1 MRRSAVLG
9 WPAFAPW
16 PEVAVASES
25 SFDIVSRVDLQ
36 EVDNAVNQALKE
48 IAQRYDLKGSRVEIR
63 REQASLHLH
72 AENEYK
78 LRAVTEILS
87 QRLAGRRV
95 PLKALSFTD
104 PVPAL
109 GGSLRQEIRLQQ
121 GISQDRAREIVRIL
135 KSGGLKVQ
143 AAVQGDQVRVRGRSR
158 DELQAAIQA
167 LRSGRLD
174 FDMQFTNY
182 R

>member
-1 MRRSAVLG
+1 
-9 WPAFAPW
+9 
-16 PEVAVASES
+16 VASES

-48 IAQRYDLKGSRVEIR
+48 ITQRYDFKGSRVEIR
-63 REQASLHLH
+63 REGASLHLH
-72 AENEYK
+72 AENDYK

-95 PLKALSFTD
+95 PIKALTFKEPIPS
-104 PVPAL
+104 L
-109 GGSLRQEIRLQQ
+109 GGSLRQEALLQQ
-121 GISQDRAREIVRIL
+121 GIPQESAKEIVRIL
-135 KSGGLKVQ
+135 KDSGLKVQ
-143 AAVQGDQVRVRGRSR
+143 AAIQGDQVRVRAKSR
-158 DELQAAIQA
+158 DELQGAIQT
-167 LRSGRLD
+167 LKNSQID